1 MAFSLLHLAPSAI
14 AAVLVLV
21 TVLFHPKKYLKLLG
35 YSMAFFAAVG
45 LYGYATS
52 GGLVLNVIDAHTAHA
67 WIGITTLLFS
77 VISLVTA
84 VSSKGKPSSTHCRIG
99 YVAAA
104 LSAVSLTSGL
114 LLLGGFTSGGPSLE
128 VVQVPASSTL
138 LEVEATSFLGVPLTP
153 LSEQRNNAIQGTQ
166 YINEGTYRLTV
177 TGQVENEL
185 NVTLDELRQLP
196 AYSEVAYLP
205 CVEGWGFTAKWTG
218 FGLIDLLNRSVLKP
232 EASYVVFYS
241 ADGYSTGLPLDYIKQ
256 KKILLAYGIN
266 DLTLPAERGFPFQ
279 VVAEGKYGYKWAK
292 WVTRIVVVPWEVK
305 GFWESRG
312 YSNSANAGEYP
323 FE

>member
-1 MAFSLLHLAPSAI
+1 MVFSLLHLVPSVI
-14 AAVLVLV
+14 ATILVLVL
-21 TVLFHPKKYLKLLG
+21 VLFHPKRYLKLLG

-45 LYGYATS
+45 LYGYTTS
-52 GGLVLNVIDAHTAHA
+52 GELVLNIIDAHTAHA

-77 VISLVTA
+77 VVALLSA

-104 LSAVSLTSGL
+104 LSAVSLISGL
-114 LLLGGFTSGGPSLE
+114 LLLGGFASGGPTFE

-138 LEVEATSFLGVPLTP
+138 PEVEATSFLGVPLTP

-166 YINEGTYRLTV
+166 YLDEGTYRLTV

-196 AYSEVAYLP
+196 AYSEVAYMP

-218 FGLIDLLNRSVLKP
+218 FRLIDLLNRSVLKP

-241 ADGYSTGLPLDYIKQ
+241 ADGYSTGLPR
-256 KKILLAYGIN
+256 A
-266 DLTLPAERGFPFQ
+266 T
-279 VVAEGKYGYKWAK
+279 
-292 WVTRIVVVPWEVK
+292 
-305 GFWESRG
+305 
-312 YSNSANAGEYP
+312 
-323 FE
+323 